1 MIKVKITRTA
11 ISPVHGNMSPGDIL
25 TVSEAFA
32 KHLVEDAQCAEY
44 LTPPKVAETPK
55 EEPKAQ
61 KEPKKK

>member
-1 MIKVKITRTA
+1 MVKVKITRTA
-11 ISPVHGNMSPGDIL
+11 ISPVHGNMGPGDIL

-32 KHLVEDAQCAEY
+32 KHLVEEAQCAEY
-44 LTPPKVAETPK
+44 LDAPKVEQTPK